1 MMCVIVISGAENHQS
16 SCWVIYICIYE
27 HNRWAKKEED
37 WTDELSSLV
46 FRIECFAVASM
57 RRHFLSKGDPGIPSQ
72 SR

>member
-1 MMCVIVISGAENHQS
+1 MVPRTINHH
-16 SCWVIYICIYE
+16 VGLYIYVYT
-27 HNRWAKKEED
+27 NTTDGLKKEED